1 MFRLRIGI
9 DIDNTILDFGEAI
22 RRASLEILGINLE
35 QHATKSSSALRI
47 RELAGNDVWTD
58 LQGYVY
64 AEYSQYA
71 STFQGALATIS
82 RLRARGEEI
91 KLISH
96 KTRRPASGREVDLHH
111 WTHSTLE
118 RTGVL
123 EAVLSDFTAQGRSI
137 TLCESLEEKIGEIS
151 SQDCVVFIDDLVK
164 VLEPL
169 PSDIRKIHIFCDG
182 QHSKNVA
189 VECHTDWEE
198 VAASLG

>member
-1 MFRLRIGI
+1 MFSLKIGI
-9 DIDNTILDFGEAI
+9 DIDNTILDFGEPI

-35 QHATKSSSALRI
+35 KNATKSSSAYRI
-47 RELAGNDVWTD
+47 RELVGNDVWTE

-64 AEYSQYA
+64 AEYSTYA

-82 RLRARGEEI
+82 TLRAHRKEVS
-91 KLISH
+91 LISH

-111 WTHSTLE
+111 WTYSTLK

-123 EAVLSDFTAQGRSI
+123 EAVLSDFTAQERPI

-151 SQDCVVFIDDLVK
+151 SQGCEVFIDDLAK
-164 VLEPL
+164 VLELL

-182 QHSKNVA
+182 QHSQNFA
-189 VECHTDWEE
+189 VECHADWAE
-198 VAASLG
+198 VATSLG